1 MEASVPTSAQQ
12 RGALH
17 AHILVWLKTRIRSK
31 DWQQLPSVSKTVLGK
46 GSKQKSPQDMPHPE
60 LPRDTDG
67 KPITHEDSIYHKFEC
82 GRVLGEMVRPDVS
95 GQSWGGYGAE
105 LLRIAGLARAIQIK
119 LISASMHRPILPQRQ
134 ICVQIF
140 LPVCVS

>member
-1 MEASVPTSAQQ
+1 MFCSVVCDSQFAFPPHIVEASVPTSAQQ

-82 GRVLGEMVRPDVS
+82 GRVLGEMVRPDIS
-95 GQSWGGYGAE
+95 GQNWGQKSGMA
-105 LLRIAGLARAIQIK
+105 
-119 LISASMHRPILPQRQ
+119 LP
-134 ICVQIF
+134 F
-140 LPVCVS
+140 S